1 MNPIYLSNKGKILNL
16 QDYPVQSEPL
26 SSKLTLVLGGRRSGK
41 SAFAENLLRAQPN
54 CLYIATAA
62 QNPLDQEMIARIKL
76 HQQRRAKNWQTIEES
91 YDLAG
96 VLKRHRQSNAIIL
109 IDCLSMWVSNLLLN
123 NQDVWKEIDKLDQVM
138 STHPARIVCVS
149 SEVGLSIV
157 PDNQLSRLF
166 ADFLGSLNQ
175 TIAQRAERVYCL
187 IAGLP
192 IILKNKNLS

>member
-1 MNPIYLSNKGKILNL
+1 M
-16 QDYPVQSEPL
+16 QDYPVKSEPL

-62 QNPLDQEMIARIKL
+62 QNPGDQEMIARIKL

-96 VLKRHRQSNAIIL
+96 VLKRYRQSNTIIL

-123 NQDVWKEIDKLDQVM
+123 NQDVLKEIDKLDQVM
-138 STHPARIVCVS
+138 ATHPARIVCVS

-175 TIAQRAERVYCL
+175 TIAQRAEQVYCL

-192 IILKNKNLS
+192 ITLKNKNLS

>member
-1 MNPIYLSNKGKILNL
+1 MPPQLKIRWIK
-16 QDYPVQSEPL
+16 
-26 SSKLTLVLGGRRSGK
+26 KL
-41 SAFAENLLRAQPN
+41 F
-54 CLYIATAA
+54 
-62 QNPLDQEMIARIKL
+62 ARIKL

-123 NQDVWKEIDKLDQVM
+123 NQDVWKEIKLSQVM

-166 ADFLGSLNQ
+166 AYSGSRNE

-187 IAGLP
+187 LWACP
-192 IILKNKNLS
+192 